1 MKEMEIHLHIW
12 RNNKSATM
20 IHSPGASLPPPKRS
34 IGCVEMMSAATTV
47 QGNPVMPIVAD
58 FRVAV
63 PDYVTYERRIE
74 QH

>member
-1 MKEMEIHLHIW
+1 
-12 RNNKSATM
+12 M